1 MYGLKN
7 QFLHASYFKF
17 KTITLSYRLPQRWMD
32 RLKMQGVKVFLTVDN
47 ALTLTKYDG
56 YDPEVTKDAGPAAS
70 NYGIDFGYQP
80 TLRSF
85 LAGVSFK
92 F

>member
-1 MYGLKN
+1 MN
-7 QFLHASYFKF
+7 
-17 KTITLSYRLPQRWMD
+17 RV
-32 RLKMQGVKVFLTVDN
+32 KMQGVKLFLTVDN
-47 ALTLTKYDG
+47 ALTLTRYDG
-56 YDPEVTKDAGPAAS
+56 YDPEVTKDNGPAAG

-85 LAGVSFK
+85 LAGVSVK